1 MKNQRLPMLIGLF
14 NLVILLFFAAKPSSE
29 NFDKIRVKEF
39 ELIDNGGNVRAAIK
53 VESDGEVVFRLRDKT
68 GAVKVKLAASEEG
81 SGLVLLNNSTELGI
95 QALAKK
101 DGTKLVLVDKDGK
114 KREL

>member
-1 MKNQRLPMLIGLF
+1 MKNQRSLMLIGLF
-14 NLVILLFFAAKPSSE
+14 NLVVLLFIAAKPSQE

-39 ELIDNGGNVRAAIK
+39 ELVDDAGIVRAAIK
-53 VESDGEVVFRLRDKT
+53 VEPDGEVIFRLRDKT
-68 GAVKVKLAASEEG
+68 GTIKAKLGANEEG

-101 DGTKLVLVDKDGK
+101 NGTKLVLNDKDGK
-114 KREL
+114 KREF